1 MRCMGVKNRICQGCG
16 KIERTASRALK
27 CRLCFEADKT
37 ALLVPEERKIL
48 EKLYDDVDGP
58 TLDKHHHRV
67 WSFVHAE
74 CGTRQAWVFIN
85 IRKQLK
91 LRPDSTPC
99 SHCGGKERQ
108 QKAMAGYIE
117 KYGRDF
123 DVALWEEYRTKV
135 RRLTEQ
141 TYKKHKFEINPL
153 NLKRGVHT
161 YHLDHKMPII
171 EGFLQ
176 GIPAEQIAA
185 KENLQILPAFD
196 NISKGRSYAT

>member
-1 MRCMGVKNRICQGCG
+1 M
-16 KIERTASRALK
+16 EAPK

-37 ALLVPEERKIL
+37 KERIVEERALLERMYEEV
-48 EKLYDDVDGP
+48 EGP
-58 TLDKHHHRV
+58 LGMQHNHRL

-74 CGTRQAWVFIN
+74 CGTRQTWTLPN
-85 IRKQLK
+85 IRKQLN
-91 LRPDSTPC
+91 LRPNSVPC
-99 SHCGGKERQ
+99 SRCGGKERMS
-108 QKAMAGYIE
+108 KAMAGYLE

-123 DVALWEEYRTKV
+123 DVTLWEEYRTKV

-153 NLKRGVHT
+153 NLKRGLKT
-161 YHLDHKMPII
+161 YHLDHRMPII

-196 NISKGRSYAT
+196 NISKGGR

>member
-1 MRCMGVKNRICQGCG
+1 MWCMGVKNRICQGCG

-37 ALLVPEERKIL
+37 ADRIVEERKLL
-48 EKLYDDVDGP
+48 EGLYEEVDGP
-58 TLDKHHHRV
+58 LGHQHNHRL

-74 CGTRQAWVFIN
+74 CGTRQTWTLPN
-85 IRKQLK
+85 IRKQLN
-91 LRPDSTPC
+91 LRPDKVPC
-99 SHCGGKERQ
+99 SHCGSKERI
-108 QKAMAGYIE
+108 KPAMDAYIE

-123 DVALWEEYRTKV
+123 DVTLWEEYRTKV
-135 RRLTEQ
+135 RRLTEK
-141 TYKKHKFEINPL
+141 TYKQHKFEINPL
-153 NLKRGVHT
+153 NLKRGVRT
-161 YHLDHKMPII
+161 FHLDHRMPII

-196 NISKGRSYAT
+196 NLSKGRG

>member
-1 MRCMGVKNRICQGCG
+1 MGVKNRICQGCG

-37 ALLVPEERKIL
+37 AARLVEERKLL
-48 EKLYDDVDGP
+48 EGMYEEVEGP
-58 TLDKHHHRV
+58 IGLQHNHRL
-67 WSFVHAE
+67 WRFVHLQ
-74 CGTRQAWVFIN
+74 CGTRQTWTLPN
-85 IRKQLK
+85 IRKQLNR
-91 LRPDSTPC
+91 RPNSVPC
-99 SHCGGKERQ
+99 SHCGGKERMS
-108 QKAMAGYIE
+108 KAMEAFIE

-123 DVALWEEYRTKV
+123 DVTLWEEYRTKV
-135 RRLTEQ
+135 RRLTEK
-141 TYKKHKFEINPL
+141 TYKAHRLEINPL

-171 EGFLQ
+171 DGFLQ

-196 NISKGRSYAT
+196 NLSKGKR